1 MFQNDYM
8 NQQRILVVDDD
19 PMFHKLLGYAIK
31 SEDYHLTF
39 TSDAE
44 GAKTELALYSK
55 DILAII
61 LDWEM
66 PGMTGLEL
74 LGWMKRKEEYK
85 DIPVIML
92 TGRNSPDEIKS
103 GINAGAFYY
112 VTKPFQKDFLNSVL
126 SAAIADRQNLLHL
139 SNELEKVR
147 NPLESLI
154 HGEFQFKTIQEAQKL
169 SVFIANTSPNP
180 RESLIICELFNNAIE
195 HGNLGIQYDEKSE
208 LIDNGDLFAEID
220 RRLEMPEYK
229 NRKATL
235 HFDKNEERILLTL
248 VDEGAGFDFQ
258 KYLHFDEDRVF
269 DNHGRGIAMAN
280 SMLDIT
286 YLGKGN
292 RVVVNIPLVEHTH
305 NID

>member
-1 MFQNDYM
+1 M

-19 PMFHKLLGYAIK
+19 PMFHKLLGYALK
-31 SEDYHLTF
+31 SEDYLLSF
-39 TSDAE
+39 ASNAE
-44 GAKTELALYSK
+44 GAKEELGNNHK

-66 PGMTGLEL
+66 PGMSGVDL
-74 LGWMKRKEEYK
+74 LKWMKREEDYK

-92 TGRNSPDEIKS
+92 TGRSSPDEIKS

-139 SNELEKVR
+139 ANELEKVR
-147 NPLESLI
+147 NPLESLMQ
-154 HGEFQFKTIQEAQKL
+154 GEFKFKTIQEAQKL
-169 SVFIANTSPNP
+169 SVFIANTSPNS
-180 RESLIICELFNNAIE
+180 RECLIICELFNNAIE
-195 HGNLGIQYDEKSE
+195 HGNLGISYDEKSN
-208 LIDNGDLFAEID
+208 LVDSNGLFEEID
-220 RRLEMPEYK
+220 RRLELPEYK
-229 NRKATL
+229 DRWATL
-235 HFDKNEERILLTL
+235 HFDKNEDRILLTL
-248 VDEGAGFDFQ
+248 IDEGDGFDFQ

-292 RVVVNIPLVEHTH
+292 RVVINIPLGAPTQ
-305 NID
+305 NMD